1 MATSNS
7 DHLFQLIKSLSKA
20 EKRNFKVYTGRLSGN
35 DGKLFV
41 VLFDVLDKSNE
52 YKESNVLKKLSAIKK
67 DDVNLKGINKQRLT
81 NLKRHLYSQILKSL
95 RLLHSQKDID
105 VHIRE
110 LIDSSSILY
119 AKGLYL
125 QALKILDKAKTVAQ
139 KANQDFLMMEIY
151 EHEKQIESRHI
162 TRSRKVENKIE
173 NLIKESRRV
182 NKVIN
187 SSSELLNLNLKIH
200 GLYIKIGFVKNAK
213 DAFFVR
219 SYFYSNLPNYKLYKI
234 TFFERVYLL
243 QSFVWYHYTC
253 LNFPRAYHNAYKWV
267 NLFRSKEYM
276 IEKDPD
282 LYMRGL
288 HYLLLTCFYMRYY
301 DQFEEYF
308 EVFKKF
314 YNERKTSF
322 NKTSELVYLIYGY
335 NATLNK
341 HFLAGT
347 FTKAKKL
354 LPEMEKQLLGFDKII
369 DHHRKIMFSYKVAWL
384 YFALSDYASSL
395 EQLNNIHN
403 LKKNYLRNDIEC
415 YTKLFILI
423 CNIELKEYLLVSN
436 LISGTQRFFKKKDE
450 SNPAISLVFD
460 YLRKRLLL
468 RNELPAKELIDL
480 YDKLMLHRAD
490 KFTQRAFF
498 YFNFT
503 AWIKS
508 KFEKESIS
516 QIRNNHFKNYR
527 R

>member
-7 DHLFQLIKSLSKA
+7 DHLYQLIKSLSKS
-20 EKRNFKVYTGRLSGN
+20 EKRNFKLYTGRLSGKE
-35 DGKLFV
+35 GKSFID
-41 VLFDVLDKSNE
+41 LFDIIDKLSE
-52 YKESNVLKKLSAIKK
+52 YSEPRIMKKLS
-67 DDVNLKGINKQRLT
+67 INSKQNLT
-81 NLKRHLYSQILKSL
+81 NLKRHLYGQILKSL
-95 RLLHSQKDID
+95 RLLHSQKDVD

-125 QALKILDKAKTVAQ
+125 QALKILDKAKSIAK
-139 KANQDFLMMEIY
+139 KANQDFLMMQIY

-173 NLIKESRRV
+173 NLIKESRKV
-182 NKVIN
+182 NKIIN

-200 GLYIKIGFVKNAK
+200 GLYIKIGFAKNAK
-213 DAFFVR
+213 DDFFVR

-267 NLFRSKEYM
+267 NLFKEKEFM

-301 DQFEEYF
+301 DQFENYL
-308 EVFKKF
+308 EVLKEFHSQ
-314 YNERKTSF
+314 RKSTF
-322 NKTSELVYLIYGY
+322 NKTSELVYFIYGY
-335 NATLNK
+335 NANLNK
-341 HFLAGT
+341 HFLKGS
-347 FTKAKKL
+347 FTEAKKL
-354 LPEMEKQLLGFDKII
+354 LPEIQERILEFDKII
-369 DHHRKIMFSYKVAWL
+369 DHHRKIMFSYKAAWV
-384 YFALSDYASSL
+384 YFALSEYDAAL
-395 EQLNNIHN
+395 DQLNQIHN
-403 LKKNYLRNDIEC
+403 LKKNYLRTDIEC
-415 YTKLFILI
+415 YTKLFIII
-423 CNIELKEYLLVSN
+423 CQLELKEYLLVGN
-436 LISGTQRFFKKKDE
+436 LISPTQRFFKKKDE
-450 SNPAISLVFD
+450 VNPAIALIFE
-460 YLRKRLLL
+460 YIRRRLAI
-468 RNELPAKELIDL
+468 RTEIPKKELTEL

-508 KFEKESIS
+508 KIEKRSIS
-516 QIRNNHFKNYR
+516 QIRKAHFKNYR